1 MLFSFQ
7 PMSIFDME
15 KEIQNIDL
23 KKATTKNTI
32 PPKLL
37 KVSCNTSAETLQN
50 FFNECLITDNFFD
63 NLTHADITPVFKK
76 NVLPSIPKTFE
87 KHKCSNE
94 KQIKKKNKTNEIVT

>member
-37 KVSCNTSAETLQN
+37 KVSCNTSAETL
-50 FFNECLITDNFFD
+50 
-63 NLTHADITPVFKK
+63 
-76 NVLPSIPKTFE
+76 
-87 KHKCSNE
+87 
-94 KQIKKKNKTNEIVT
+94 